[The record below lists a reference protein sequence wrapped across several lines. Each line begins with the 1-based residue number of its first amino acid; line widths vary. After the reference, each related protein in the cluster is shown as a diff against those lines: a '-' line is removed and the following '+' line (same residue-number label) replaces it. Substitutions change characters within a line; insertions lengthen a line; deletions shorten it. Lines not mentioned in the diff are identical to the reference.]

1 MRFTDEMLMAYAD
14 GELDPVTRG
23 AIEDAMSRDPA
34 LARAV
39 DRHRAMAERV
49 RGAYGHVLE
58 EPVPERL
65 AALATGTAD
74 APAPVTE
81 LATRREERS
90 TRAGQWRLPAWA
102 AAAASLAVGLFVGF
116 FLAREPTVPYA
127 ERDGALVAR
136 GALDAAL
143 TTQIATAGGNRG
155 VHVGI
160 SFRDRD
166 GDYCRTFHLQ
176 REASVAGLACRRG
189 EGWTLEVLAATPVV
203 DGELRTAAA
212 MPLPVLQAVDASI
225 DGEPLDA
232 AAEAAARDAGW
243 RNARNVAE

>member
-1 MRFTDEMLMAYAD
+1 MKFTDEMLMAYAD
-14 GELDPVTRG
+14 GELEADTR
-23 AIEDAMSRDPA
+23 AEIEEAMARDPA

-39 DRHRAMAERV
+39 ERHRAMAERV
-49 RGAYGHVLE
+49 RGAYRDVLD

-65 AALATGTAD
+65 AALVAKPGTA
-74 APAPVTE
+74 PVAD
-81 LATRREERS
+81 LATRRGERS
-90 TRAGQWRLPAWA
+90 ARASRWRLPAWA
-102 AAAASLAVGLFVGF
+102 AAAASLAVGIFVGI
-116 FLAREPTVPYA
+116 LVAREPAAPYA
-127 ERDGALVAR
+127 ESGGDLVAR

-143 TTQIATAGGNRG
+143 TSQLATAGGSHG

-166 GDYCRTFHLQ
+166 GNFCRTFQLP
-176 REASVAGLACRRG
+176 RGASVAGLACRRG
-189 EGWTLEVLAATPVV
+189 EGWKLEVLAAAPHV

-212 MPLPVLQAVDASI
+212 MPLPVLQAVDAAI

>member
-1 MRFTDEMLMAYAD
+1 MKFTDEMLMSYAD
-14 GELDPVTRG
+14 GELEAAAR
-23 AIEDAMSRDPA
+23 AEIEEAMARDPA

-39 DRHRAMAERV
+39 EHHRAMAERIGV
-49 RGAYGHVLE
+49 AYRDVLD

-65 AALATGTAD
+65 LALAAKPTAT
-74 APAPVTE
+74 PVAD
-81 LATRREERS
+81 LASRHAERS
-90 TRAGQWRLPAWA
+90 TRAGRWRLPAWA
-102 AAAASLAVGLFVGF
+102 AAAASLVVGLFVGIF
-116 FLAREPTVPYA
+116 VARESAAPYA
-127 ERDGALVAR
+127 ESGGDLVAR

-143 TTQIATAGGNRG
+143 TSQLATAGGSHG

-166 GDYCRTFHLQ
+166 GGYCRTFQLQ
-176 REASVAGLACRRG
+176 DGASVAGLACRSG
-189 EGWTLEVLAATPVV
+189 EGWKLEVLAAAPAV

-212 MPLPVLQAVDASI
+212 MPLPVLQAVDAAI
-225 DGEPLDA
+225 DGEPLNA